1 MLGLVREGSFSF
13 LSIGDSRV
21 ALYRNGMLTQL
32 NREHVYQ
39 RELALRMVNGE
50 LPLAQVYTSPK
61 GAGLTSFLGMGSL
74 QHIDLPAAPIRLLP
88 GDRIILMSDGV
99 YNALTDQ
106 ELTQALAQEPEQA
119 AQAIRQAIAD
129 KNYQNQD
136 NYTAVILACAPD
148 EP

>member
-21 ALYRNGMLTQL
+21 ALYRNGVLTQL

-119 AQAIRQAIAD
+119 GQAIRQAIAD

-136 NYTAVILACAPD
+136 NYTAVILAYAPD
-148 EP
+148 AP

>member
-1 MLGLVREGSFSF
+1 
-13 LSIGDSRV
+13 
-21 ALYRNGMLTQL
+21 
-32 NREHVYQ
+32 
-39 RELALRMVNGE
+39 
-50 LPLAQVYTSPK
+50 
-61 GAGLTSFLGMGSL
+61 
-74 QHIDLPAAPIRLLP
+74 
-88 GDRIILMSDGV
+88 MSDGV

-106 ELTQALAQEPEQA
+106 ELTQVLAQEQEPEQA